1 MVALRW
7 DEYSPG
13 KLRLSPLVYPSCSI
27 RTTKTK
33 VAYHLIHSLRKQ
45 LLSSSTG
52 RRHGWCCLVCSHL
65 PAGFCD
71 SETKQ
76 GDLTGSDARHARL
89 SLNRTQQAQNN
100 GRAACTQSAGKESS
114 TLVDDSMYSPP
125 CGPAQEP
132 APETAV
138 VAFPDACSAA
148 ALCPPAEV
156 EGCQLPASPA
166 WILESAPREGARAAC
181 PAALLASAAAPVR
194 EAPPPR
200 QRLALR
206 GGAGP

>member
-65 PAGFCD
+65 PAGLCD
-71 SETKQ
+71 SETQQ
-76 GDLTGSDARHARL
+76 GDLTWSDARHARL

-100 GRAACTQSAGKESS
+100 GRAACTQSAA
-114 TLVDDSMYSPP
+114 Y
-125 CGPAQEP
+125 
-132 APETAV
+132 
-138 VAFPDACSAA
+138 
-148 ALCPPAEV
+148 
-156 EGCQLPASPA
+156 
-166 WILESAPREGARAAC
+166 ARSLQAKN
-181 PAALLASAAAPVR
+181 
-194 EAPPPR
+194 PPR
-200 QRLALR
+200 SLTILCTHPHVARRRSLHLKLLWLHSRMHVLLRHYAHLR
-206 GGAGP
+206 GLRVASCLHPLHG